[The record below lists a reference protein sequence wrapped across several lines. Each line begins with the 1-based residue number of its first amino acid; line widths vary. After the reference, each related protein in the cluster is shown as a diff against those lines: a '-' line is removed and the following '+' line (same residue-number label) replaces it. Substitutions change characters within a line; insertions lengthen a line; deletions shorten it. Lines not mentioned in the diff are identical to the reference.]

1 MSMYNT
7 FCSVYC
13 NIPVFYNYDDTV
25 YFLFY
30 VQMLT
35 PQTTPLDDISPT
47 TPSQVNC
54 YYAGLSNACL
64 NNFGAFKK
72 INLMQIYVYN
82 CVSIMHCTC
91 PSKLSLVDKLC
102 VLL

>member
-30 VQMLT
+30 AT
-35 PQTTPLDDISPT
+35 PQTPLDDISPT
-47 TPSQVNC
+47 TPNPSQVNC
-54 YYAGLSNACL
+54 YYA
-64 NNFGAFKK
+64 
-72 INLMQIYVYN
+72 YP
-82 CVSIMHCTC
+82 MH
-91 PSKLSLVDKLC
+91 V
-102 VLL
+102 